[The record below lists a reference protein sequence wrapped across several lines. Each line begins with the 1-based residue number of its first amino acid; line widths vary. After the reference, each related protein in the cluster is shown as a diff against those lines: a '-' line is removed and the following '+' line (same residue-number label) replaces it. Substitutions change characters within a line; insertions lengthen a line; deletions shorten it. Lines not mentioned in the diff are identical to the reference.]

1 MKRRSA
7 LITGSVDGIGFA
19 IAEALARSGGVTVK
33 SINPGLTDTPLART
47 ANPQWQDELA
57 LDVLGK
63 SSDPR
68 EIAERVLFLAG
79 PGGGFMTGQ
88 VVSARMRYG
97 A

>member
-1 MKRRSA
+1 MKGRSA

-57 LDVLGK
+57 LDVLG
-63 SSDPR
+63 SRATRGRSPSGSCFSP
-68 EIAERVLFLAG
+68 APAVA
-79 PGGGFMTGQ
+79 
-88 VVSARMRYG
+88 S
-97 A
+97 